1 MCSTVGCGY
10 IRSFDDDPGIMTRN
24 VASLSAG
31 LILSARFQFPR
42 SGDKT
47 LSDGRARTGCVGPWP
62 KSHIAVAVALH
73 VCTHRHALFTISRDA
88 QRWAPRRAAL
98 PRSTPSPLLAAGRL
112 APRATMRGAFI
123 GAPLPHLGGCGGR
136 AAALPRRGTAARPRV
151 GVPVARRVWR
161 AAAAPPPPGTNGT
174 DPGAGADGGNGG
186 ADAAPAVGVSAEA
199 VATAAAAA
207 ADRSLESRIKPSS
220 YTAYATAAVDGV
232 ATPRKSRSAFA
243 MSRRRASM
251 GNSGSATA
259 DALRAAGVAG
269 LTAIA
274 AGLLQH
280 EWVSTH
286 LQLTLCAIVAI
297 GYAGTVAETA
307 LDTSKTGLALLTS
320 VGVWTA
326 TATAGTIRGGVNE
339 VLAALGTQLAGTA
352 ELVVFLIASA
362 TVVELVAA
370 HGGFRPLAA
379 VVASGQRRSPTA
391 AVVAVGTIAFGLAA
405 LADNLTATVVSLLLL
420 RGCLMDRRMRWRL
433 GAVAVVAA
441 NGGGAWS
448 AIGDVTTTLL
458 WSAGRLNPGPT
469 AAALLLPSAVSVA
482 VTLAVLAAPL
492 RKGGGAAD
500 AAAASTPAAVAA
512 AAPDALAANVSTPAT
527 VAAATAA
534 AAAAGSG
541 AQDFKATVTPA
552 VVSLPGASAT
562 DLPPRARIVLGAGVA
577 SLLAVPA
584 FVSYTGLPPF
594 LGMTASAGGMWILT
608 DLLHARRPGRTGLR
622 ANAAVARVD
631 VSSLLF
637 ITGALLLVG
646 GLDEAGL
653 LSSAAAAVDAA
664 GVPRLAAAVA
674 AGALS
679 SIMDNVPLVAAV
691 SAAWGTSAPP
701 DDAAWHLLSLAAG
714 TGASILPVG
723 SVAGVALMALEGVP
737 FGWYVRHVSAAA
749 ALGYLAGVG
758 TFGLAALGGHAAA
771 LLAGGG

>member
-1 MCSTVGCGY
+1 MCAAFVGAPVPLAGGCGW
-10 IRSFDDDPGIMTRN
+10 
-24 VASLSAG
+24 
-31 LILSARFQFPR
+31 
-42 SGDKT
+42 
-47 LSDGRARTGCVGPWP
+47 RT
-62 KSHIAVAVALH
+62 AAL
-73 VCTHRHALFTISRDA
+73 L
-88 QRWAPRRAAL
+88 RRAAA
-98 PRSTPSPLLAAGRL
+98 SGS
-112 APRATMRGAFI
+112 
-123 GAPLPHLGGCGGR
+123 
-136 AAALPRRGTAARPRV
+136 RV
-151 GVPVARRVWR
+151 AVPGARRVWR
-161 AAAAPPPPGTNGT
+161 AAAVPPPPGTNGT
-174 DPGAGADGGNGG
+174 PAAADGDSGGKGNGANG
-186 ADAAPAVGVSAEA
+186 GGGGSSPATPVAGVSAKA
-199 VATAAAAA
+199 GATGAASA
-207 ADRSLESRIKPSS
+207 ADHSLESRIKPSS
-220 YTAYATAAVDGV
+220 YTAYATAAVDGA

-251 GNSGSATA
+251 GNPGSATA

-269 LTAIA
+269 IAAIA
-274 AGLLQH
+274 AALLQH
-280 EWVSTH
+280 EWVSSH
-286 LQLTLCAIVAI
+286 LELTLCAIVAI

-326 TATAGTIRGGVNE
+326 TATAGTIRGGVDE
-339 VLAALGTQLAGTA
+339 VLSALGTQLAGTA
-352 ELVVFLIASA
+352 ELVAFLIASA

-370 HGGFRPLAA
+370 HGGFRPFAA

-391 AVVAVGTIAFGLAA
+391 AVVAVGGIAFGLAA

-512 AAPDALAANVSTPAT
+512 AAPDAVAANVSTPAA
-527 VAAATAA
+527 VAA
-534 AAAAGSG
+534 AAAAAASVRSDERASSVAAAPSG
-541 AQDFKATVTPA
+541 
-552 VVSLPGASAT
+552 VSLPGLNAN
-562 DLPPRARIVLGAGVA
+562 DLPPRARIVLGSGVA

-594 LGMTASAGGMWILT
+594 LGMTASAGGMWLLT

-653 LSSAAAAVDAA
+653 LSAAAASVDAT

-679 SIMDNVPLVAAV
+679 SVMDNVPLVAAV

-701 DDAAWHLLSLAAG
+701 DDAAWHLLCLAAG
-714 TGASILPVG
+714 TGASMLPVG

-749 ALGYLAGVG
+749 ALGYVAGVG
-758 TFGLAALGGHAAA
+758 MFGLATLGGQTAAS
-771 LLAGGG
+771 LLGGG